1 MSQWTYEPSA
11 AHLTIIPDLGYPPEP
26 VSGRVPITPFVDLS
40 SCNRLESFTL
50 GLRGSLLRGSHG
62 LLAASYTIQ
71 SLPQSP
77 SRLRE
82 LCIVLRF
89 TLMGHR
95 FDLRKWISENA
106 EPIRLLEE
114 SLMTLMDRCSPP
126 LEYLIL
132 RPKLYRNMAG
142 TGGGV
147 ELDMTPFVREM
158 FPRLEETGRIR
169 IRPLFPG
176 LWQTLYVRICQYVI
190 IRQLNYLQP
199 GWVLGPNRSVRIPAT
214 YMTKHHV

>member
-1 MSQWTYEPSA
+1 MSQRTYEPSA
-11 AHLTIIPDLGYPPEP
+11 AHLTIIPDLRYPPEP
-26 VSGRVPITPFVDLS
+26 VSGRVTPFVDLS
-40 SCNRLESFTL
+40 SCNMLESFTL

-82 LCIVLRF
+82 LCVVLRF
-89 TLMGHR
+89 TLMDQR

-106 EPIRLLEE
+106 EPIRVLEE

-132 RPKLYRNMAG
+132 RPKLFGNMAG
-142 TGGGV
+142 GARD

-158 FPRLEETGRIR
+158 FPRLEETGRMR
-169 IRPLFPG
+169 IRPLFPV
-176 LWQTLYVRICQYVI
+176 LWETLYVRICQYAI
-190 IRQLNYLQP
+190 LKQLNYLQS
-199 GWVLGPNRSVRIPAT
+199 GWVLAPNRSVRIPAT